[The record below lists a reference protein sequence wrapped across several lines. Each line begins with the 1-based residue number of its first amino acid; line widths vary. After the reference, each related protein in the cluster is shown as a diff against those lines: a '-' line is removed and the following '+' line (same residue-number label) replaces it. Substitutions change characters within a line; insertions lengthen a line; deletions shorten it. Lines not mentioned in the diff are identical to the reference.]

1 MFTAIR
7 SWISRLAA
15 PGRARGSSPSPPRES
30 DTLLPFDLV
39 KEKIHIRGW
48 RYLGFREVEIEKIVG
63 SVGRYQDFSR
73 AFLPLK
79 ADKDRLRR
87 IGRAME
93 KGEILPPVR
102 LYKVGEIYFVED
114 GHHRVAAARERGAKF
129 IDAEVTE
136 FIPNVPLEAGI
147 TDRELLIKAEYSE
160 FLRQTNLQEL
170 RPEARIEFSELGKY
184 RVLLEH
190 IEVHRYFRAKEEG
203 REIPFQEAVVS
214 WYDNVYKPLVE
225 AFRKTRI
232 LDFFP
237 GRTEADLYLW
247 VSEHLHQLRRWLGPG
262 VGPKEAVED
271 FVDRL
276 EALIREA
283 ALTSPAPFRGAN

>member
-1 MFTAIR
+1 
-7 SWISRLAA
+7 LGA
-15 PGRARGSSPSPPRES
+15 PKRASASAPSLRRNT

-48 RYLGFREVEIEKIVG
+48 RYLGFREVEIEKIMG
-63 SVGRYQDFSR
+63 SVDRYQDFSR
-73 AFLPLK
+73 AFLPK
-79 ADKDRLRR
+79 QADQGRLRR
-87 IGRAME
+87 IKRAME
-93 KGEILPPVR
+93 REEALPPVR

-136 FIPNVPLEAGI
+136 FIPNVPLEPGI

-160 FLRQTNLQEL
+160 FLRQTKLQEL
-170 RPEARIEFSELGKY
+170 RPGARIEFSDLGKY

-190 IEVHRYFRAKEEG
+190 IEVHRFFRAKEEG

-247 VSEHLHQLRRWLGPG
+247 VSEHLHRLRRWLDPG
-262 VGPKEAVED
+262 IGPKEAVED

-283 ALTSPAPFRGAN
+283 ALTNPAPFRGAS

>member
-1 MFTAIR
+1 M
-7 SWISRLAA
+7 AA

-93 KGEILPPVR
+93 KGEVLPPVR

>member
-1 MFTAIR
+1 M
-7 SWISRLAA
+7 AA
-15 PGRARGSSPSPPRES
+15 PGRARGSSPSTPRES

-170 RPEARIEFSELGKY
+170 RPEARIEFTELGKY